1 MGDEGVRPTVPN
13 ASLVI
18 PSSQREG
25 SSRQAARWHQLEVYT
40 GRGAGFTSVMQALVP
55 SSPSARWSVTMT
67 GGPDDDVHEVS
78 ISVKDEGG
86 RGRSNLQTSRRIGAR
101 LGPGGSVHGRIDDG
115 SMIAV
120 HVILS
125 LLLGEIPAGMGREKT
140 RTAISDANVQAAT
153 LAADREAWIVTALNV
168 AGVSYALWSR
178 NVPGGVVAHA
188 DLGWA
193 IVEMWATDTLPMGPF
208 HLISEPFEVAEAA
221 S

>member
-1 MGDEGVRPTVPN
+1 MG
-13 ASLVI
+13 
-18 PSSQREG
+18 
-25 SSRQAARWHQLEVYT
+25 
-40 GRGAGFTSVMQALVP
+40 VMQALVP
-55 SSPSARWSVTMT
+55 SSLTAYWSVTMT

-78 ISVKDEGG
+78 ISVKNEAG
-86 RGRSNLQTSRRIGAR
+86 RGRSNLLTSIRIGAR
-101 LGPGGSVHGRIDDG
+101 LGFGGLVHGRVDDWPT
-115 SMIAV
+115 IAA

-125 LLLGEIPAGMGREKT
+125 LLLGEIPVGMGREKT
-140 RTAISDANVQAAT
+140 LTAMSHANVRAAA

-193 IVEMWATDTLPMGPF
+193 TVEMWGTDTLPIGPF
-208 HLISEPFEVAEAA
+208 HLVSGPFEVTDAT